1 MISLNCLIVA
11 IAAKL
16 IHFGVCVL
24 ESGQTGTDFT
34 NGKRVKFSVSLAQT
48 AHVMYFFERGWT
60 IGCFL
65 FGQFSLSVNNSVEPA
80 LFR

>member
-16 IHFGVCVL
+16 MHFGVCVL

-48 AHVMYFFERGWT
+48 AHVMCFF
-60 IGCFL
+60 
-65 FGQFSLSVNNSVEPA
+65 
-80 LFR
+80 

>member
-16 IHFGVCVL
+16 IHFDVCVL

-65 FGQFSLSVNNSVEPA
+65 FGQFSLC
-80 LFR
+80 